1 MGSWWTSLCARC
13 FYNTTPAVFP
23 KAAAAV
29 DANMF
34 SWRLR
39 FLSLY
44 QHRPQAGQ
52 RDTRE
57 RHSETRYLL
66 QDFVEDTV
74 GFCQRC
80 WKIIV
85 GTCSSNLFRSELRN
99 STGISAS
106 FLNVHETD
114 RCMQDFMHAFF
125 GSETLQVT
133 CLGNKVNE
141 MVPARCYAWG
151 VLQNLFWRSALN
163 LPIFVADSYVCPK
176 VAVLFLSCPTLLF
189 GLWRRMGNTSP
200 RLEVR

>member
-34 SWRLR
+34 SSRLR

-57 RHSETRYLL
+57 RHSKTRYLL
-66 QDFVEDTV
+66 QDVVEDTM

-80 WKIIV
+80 WKIIA

-99 STGISAS
+99 STGICAS

-125 GSETLQVT
+125 GSETLQV
-133 CLGNKVNE
+133 
-141 MVPARCYAWG
+141 
-151 VLQNLFWRSALN
+151 NLFGKQGEWDGSCKVLCLRCFTQFILGECLEPSYFCHWLIC
-163 LPIFVADSYVCPK
+163 LPKGCGAFFVMSNIAIWPVEEDGQH
-176 VAVLFLSCPTLLF
+176 LT
-189 GLWRRMGNTSP
+189 
-200 RLEVR
+200 